1 MGYYVQSIDNDFFLD
16 KKYFDDVYNK
26 MCELNDYH
34 DLKRGGSF
42 GSNTDPIEGE
52 RYPRNKWF
60 SWMDYNYPET
70 CDDLFEILTRV
81 GFEWAID
88 DDGNMYNLRY
98 AYEKTGSEDY
108 FLTCFAPFVR
118 DGSFIEFQGED
129 YDHWKYVFENGKMTY
144 YKGRV
149 EVIYEA
155 VETYEFG
162 KLSQDDIA
170 LALWREKYMK
180 EMAEQKAAQALEN

>member
-42 GSNTDPIEGE
+42 GSNTDPI
-52 RYPRNKWF
+52 
-60 SWMDYNYPET
+60 
-70 CDDLFEILTRV
+70 
-81 GFEWAID
+81 
-88 DDGNMYNLRY
+88 DGNMYNLRY